1 MKSVQ
6 ELQQEQ
12 QAAQQQQME
21 QTVAEQ
27 TPNMMKAPVFDPS
40 KNPQL
45 AEQLGG
51 GGEVPPEAI

>member
-1 MKSVQ
+1 
-6 ELQQEQ
+6 
-12 QAAQQQQME
+12 
-21 QTVAEQ
+21 
-27 TPNMMKAPVFDPS
+27 MKAPVFDPS